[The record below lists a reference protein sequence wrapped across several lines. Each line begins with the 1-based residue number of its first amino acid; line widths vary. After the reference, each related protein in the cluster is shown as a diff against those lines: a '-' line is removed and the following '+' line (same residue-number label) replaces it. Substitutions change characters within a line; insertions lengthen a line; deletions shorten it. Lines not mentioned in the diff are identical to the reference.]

1 MERLERIGA
10 LYMSDFNESLYF
22 RDLNRYPTLTPQ
34 EETVLLTII
43 KKNESE
49 EIRKSAL
56 QRLIRGNLRFVVSV
70 ARKYQ
75 GRGLS
80 LLDLI
85 NEGNLGLFK
94 AAKRFDM
101 EKDVKFISY
110 AVWWIRQSI
119 QKALFEQVGAVRIPP
134 NKLALVNR
142 FKRTL
147 VQNGGDYEA
156 TIALEEFASCER
168 DIVEVMEK
176 IVDISLDTPIG
187 DDGSSGG
194 DSVSTLM
201 DVLGSEGNQEDELE
215 REERRKLIQETL
227 SSLPQREEEI
237 LRMFY
242 GLDSI
247 EDTTLKDIGED
258 LKLSRERV
266 RQIKNKTLRKLQK
279 SKENKEKLADFLES

>member
-1 MERLERIGA
+1 
-10 LYMSDFNESLYF
+10 MSDINESLYF
-22 RDLNRYPTLTPQ
+22 RDLNRFPTLKP
-34 EETVLLTII
+34 EEEAALISII
-43 KKNESE
+43 KNGESE
-49 EIRKSAL
+49 EIRERAL
-56 QRLIRGNLRFVVSV
+56 QHLIRGNLRFVVSV

-94 AAKRFDM
+94 AAKRFDST
-101 EKDVKFISY
+101 KDVKFISY

-134 NKLALVNR
+134 NKLTMVNR
-142 FKRTL
+142 FKRAL
-147 VQNGGDYEA
+147 VLNGGDYERTMA
-156 TIALEEFASCER
+156 MPEFAGSEQ

-176 IVDISLDTPIG
+176 IVDISLDAPIN
-187 DDGSSGG
+187 DDSASG
-194 DSVSTLM
+194 DSVSSLM
-201 DVLGSEGNQEDELE
+201 DVLGTDGNQEDDMEKKE
-215 REERRKLIQETL
+215 RKALLDETL
-227 SSLPQREEEI
+227 KSLPHREEEI

-242 GLDSI
+242 GLDAV

-279 SKENKEKLADFLES
+279 NKEKRERLSDFLEI

>member
-1 MERLERIGA
+1 
-10 LYMSDFNESLYF
+10 MSDFNESLYF
-22 RDLNRYPTLTPQ
+22 RDLNRFPTLKP
-34 EETVLLTII
+34 EEEATLIAII
-43 KKNESE
+43 KNGETE
-49 EIRKSAL
+49 EIRERAL
-56 QRLIRGNLRFVVSV
+56 QHLIRGNLRFVVSV

-94 AAKRFDM
+94 AAIRFDSS
-101 EKDVKFISY
+101 KDVKFISY

-119 QKALFEQVGAVRIPP
+119 QKALFEQVGPVRIPP
-134 NKLALVNR
+134 NKLTMVNR
-142 FKRTL
+142 FKRAL
-147 VQNGGDYEA
+147 VQNGGDYERTMA
-156 TIALEEFASCER
+156 MPEFAGSEQ

-176 IVDISLDTPIG
+176 IIDISIDAPIN
-187 DDGSSGG
+187 DDNASG
-194 DSVSTLM
+194 DSVSSLL
-201 DVLGSEGNQEDELE
+201 DILGTDGNQESEMEKKE
-215 REERRKLIQETL
+215 RKALIEETL
-227 SSLPQREEEI
+227 KSLSHREEEI

-242 GLDSI
+242 GLDAV

-279 SKENKEKLADFLES
+279 NKEKRDRLSDFLEG

>member
-1 MERLERIGA
+1 
-10 LYMSDFNESLYF
+10 MSDLNEALYF
-22 RDLNRYPTLTPQ
+22 RDLNRYPTLSPQ
-34 EETVLLTII
+34 EESALLTII
-43 KKNESE
+43 KKGETE

-75 GRGLS
+75 GRGLA

-101 EKDVKFISY
+101 DKDVKFISY

-142 FKRTL
+142 FKRAL
-147 VQNGGDYEA
+147 MLNGGDYDK
-156 TIALEEFASCER
+156 TISMEEFAPYER

-176 IVDISLDTPIG
+176 IVDISLDAPIG
-187 DDGSSGG
+187 DDTSSSA

-201 DVLGSEGNQEDELE
+201 DVLGSDGNQDDDMEK
-215 REERRKLIQETL
+215 EERKKLIQETL
-227 SSLPQREEEI
+227 ASLPRREEEI

-242 GLDSI
+242 GLDTV

-258 LKLSRERV
+258 LRLSRERV
-266 RQIKNKTLRKLQK
+266 RQIKNKTLRRLQK
-279 SKENKEKLADFLES
+279 SKEHKEKLADFLEL

>member
-1 MERLERIGA
+1 
-10 LYMSDFNESLYF
+10 MSDFNESLYF
-22 RDLNRYPTLTPQ
+22 RDLNRFPTLKP
-34 EETVLLTII
+34 EEEATLIAII
-43 KKNESE
+43 KNGESD
-49 EIRKSAL
+49 EIRERAL
-56 QRLIRGNLRFVVSV
+56 QHLIRGNLRFVVSV

-94 AAKRFDM
+94 AAKRFDSS
-101 EKDVKFISY
+101 KDVKFISY

-119 QKALFEQVGAVRIPP
+119 QKALFEQVGPVRIPP
-134 NKLALVNR
+134 NKLTMVNR
-142 FKRTL
+142 FKRAL
-147 VQNGGDYEA
+147 VQNGGDYERTMA
-156 TIALEEFASCER
+156 MPEFAGSEQ

-176 IVDISLDTPIG
+176 IIDISIDAPIN
-187 DDGSSGG
+187 DDSASG
-194 DSVSTLM
+194 DSVSSLL
-201 DVLGSEGNQEDELE
+201 DILGTDGNQESEMEKKE
-215 REERRKLIQETL
+215 RKALIEETL
-227 SSLPQREEEI
+227 KSLSHREEEI

-242 GLDSI
+242 GLDAV

-279 SKENKEKLADFLES
+279 NKEKRDRLSDFLEG

>member
-1 MERLERIGA
+1 
-10 LYMSDFNESLYF
+10 MSDFNEALYF
-22 RDLNRYPTLTPQ
+22 RDLNRYPTLSPQ
-34 EETVLLTII
+34 EESALLTII
-43 KKNESE
+43 KKGETE

-75 GRGLS
+75 GRGLA

-101 EKDVKFISY
+101 DKDVKFISY

-142 FKRTL
+142 FKRAL
-147 VQNGGDYEA
+147 MLNGGDYDK
-156 TIALEEFASCER
+156 TISMEEFAPYER

-176 IVDISLDTPIG
+176 IVDISLDAPIG
-187 DDGSSGG
+187 DDTSSSA

-201 DVLGSEGNQEDELE
+201 DVLGSDGNQDDDMEQ
-215 REERRKLIQETL
+215 EERKKLIQETL
-227 SSLPQREEEI
+227 ASLPRREEEI

-242 GLDSI
+242 GLDTV

-258 LKLSRERV
+258 LRLSRERV
-266 RQIKNKTLRKLQK
+266 RQIKNKTLRRLQK
-279 SKENKEKLADFLES
+279 SKEHKEKLADFLEL

>member
-1 MERLERIGA
+1 
-10 LYMSDFNESLYF
+10 MSDFNEALYF
-22 RDLNRYPTLTPQ
+22 RDLNRYPTLSPQ
-34 EETVLLTII
+34 EESALLTII
-43 KKNESE
+43 KKGETE

-75 GRGLS
+75 GRGLA

-101 EKDVKFISY
+101 DKDVKFISY

-142 FKRTL
+142 FKRAL
-147 VQNGGDYEA
+147 MLNGGDYDK
-156 TIALEEFASCER
+156 TISMEEFAPYEG

-176 IVDISLDTPIG
+176 IVDISLDAPIG
-187 DDGSSGG
+187 DDTSSSA

-201 DVLGSEGNQEDELE
+201 DVLGSDGNQDDDMEK
-215 REERRKLIQETL
+215 EERKKLIQETL
-227 SSLPQREEEI
+227 ASLPRREEEI

-242 GLDSI
+242 GLDTV

-258 LKLSRERV
+258 LRLSRERV
-266 RQIKNKTLRKLQK
+266 RQIKNKTLRRLQK
-279 SKENKEKLADFLES
+279 SKEHKEKLADFLEL

>member
-34 EETVLLTII
+34 EEIVLLTII

>member
-1 MERLERIGA
+1 
-10 LYMSDFNESLYF
+10 MSDFNEALYF
-22 RDLNRYPTLTPQ
+22 RDLNRYPTLSPQ
-34 EETVLLTII
+34 EESALLTII
-43 KKNESE
+43 KKGETE

-75 GRGLS
+75 GRGLA

-101 EKDVKFISY
+101 DKDVKFISY

-142 FKRTL
+142 FKRAL
-147 VQNGGDYEA
+147 MLNGGDYDK
-156 TIALEEFASCER
+156 TISMEEFAPYER

-176 IVDISLDTPIG
+176 IVDISLDAPIG
-187 DDGSSGG
+187 DDTSSSA

-201 DVLGSEGNQEDELE
+201 DVLGSDGNQDDDMEKDE
-215 REERRKLIQETL
+215 RKKLIQETL
-227 SSLPQREEEI
+227 ASLPRREEEI

-242 GLDSI
+242 GLDTV

-258 LKLSRERV
+258 LRLSRERV
-266 RQIKNKTLRKLQK
+266 RQIKNKTLRRLQK
-279 SKENKEKLADFLES
+279 SKEHKEKLADFLEL

>member
-1 MERLERIGA
+1 LERLERIGA

-176 IVDISLDTPIG
+176 IVDISLDAPIG

-215 REERRKLIQETL
+215 CEERRKLIQETL

>member
-1 MERLERIGA
+1 
-10 LYMSDFNESLYF
+10 MSDFNESLYF
-22 RDLNRYPTLTPQ
+22 RDLNRFPTLKP
-34 EETVLLTII
+34 EEEATLIAII
-43 KKNESE
+43 KNGETE
-49 EIRKSAL
+49 EIRERAL
-56 QRLIRGNLRFVVSV
+56 QHLIRGNLRFVVSV

-94 AAKRFDM
+94 AAKRFDSS
-101 EKDVKFISY
+101 KDVKFISY

-119 QKALFEQVGAVRIPP
+119 QKALFEQVGPVRIPP
-134 NKLALVNR
+134 NKLTMVNR
-142 FKRTL
+142 FKRAL
-147 VQNGGDYEA
+147 VQNGGDYERTMA
-156 TIALEEFASCER
+156 MPEFAGSEQ

-176 IVDISLDTPIG
+176 IIDISIDAPIN
-187 DDGSSGG
+187 DDNASG
-194 DSVSTLM
+194 DSVSSLL
-201 DVLGSEGNQEDELE
+201 DILGTDGNEESEMEKKE
-215 REERRKLIQETL
+215 RKALIEETL
-227 SSLPQREEEI
+227 KSLSHREEEI

-242 GLDSI
+242 GLDAV

-279 SKENKEKLADFLES
+279 NKEKRDRLSDFLEG

>member
-1 MERLERIGA
+1 
-10 LYMSDFNESLYF
+10 MSDFNESLYF
-22 RDLNRYPTLTPQ
+22 RDLNRFPTLKP
-34 EETVLLTII
+34 EEEATLIAII
-43 KKNESE
+43 KNGETD
-49 EIRKSAL
+49 EIRERAL
-56 QRLIRGNLRFVVSV
+56 QHLIRGNLRFVVSV

-94 AAKRFDM
+94 AAKRFDSS
-101 EKDVKFISY
+101 KDVKFISY

-119 QKALFEQVGAVRIPP
+119 QKALFEQVGPVRIPP
-134 NKLALVNR
+134 NKLTMVNR
-142 FKRTL
+142 FKRAL
-147 VQNGGDYEA
+147 VQNGGDYERTMA
-156 TIALEEFASCER
+156 MPEFAGSEQ

-176 IVDISLDTPIG
+176 IIDISIDAPIN
-187 DDGSSGG
+187 DDNASG
-194 DSVSTLM
+194 DSVSSLL
-201 DVLGSEGNQEDELE
+201 DILGTEGNQESEMEKKE
-215 REERRKLIQETL
+215 RKALIEETL
-227 SSLPQREEEI
+227 KSLSHREEEI

-242 GLDSI
+242 GLDAV

-279 SKENKEKLADFLES
+279 NKEKRDRLSDFLEG

>member
-1 MERLERIGA
+1 
-10 LYMSDFNESLYF
+10 MSDFNESLYF
-22 RDLNRYPTLTPQ
+22 RDLNRFPTLKP
-34 EETVLLTII
+34 EEEATLIAII
-43 KKNESE
+43 KNGESD
-49 EIRKSAL
+49 EIRERAL
-56 QRLIRGNLRFVVSV
+56 QHLIRGNLRFVVSV

-94 AAKRFDM
+94 AAKRFDSS
-101 EKDVKFISY
+101 KDVKFISY

-119 QKALFEQVGAVRIPP
+119 QKALFEQVGPVRIPP
-134 NKLALVNR
+134 NKLTMVNR
-142 FKRTL
+142 FKRAL
-147 VQNGGDYEA
+147 VQNGGDYERTMA
-156 TIALEEFASCER
+156 MPEFAGSEQ

-176 IVDISLDTPIG
+176 IIDISIDAPIN
-187 DDGSSGG
+187 DDNASG
-194 DSVSTLM
+194 DSVSSLL
-201 DVLGSEGNQEDELE
+201 DILGTEGNQESEMEKKE
-215 REERRKLIQETL
+215 RNALIEETL
-227 SSLPQREEEI
+227 KSLSHREEEI

-242 GLDSI
+242 GLDAV

-279 SKENKEKLADFLES
+279 NKEKRDRLSDFLEG

>member
-1 MERLERIGA
+1 
-10 LYMSDFNESLYF
+10 MSDFNESLYF
-22 RDLNRYPTLTPQ
+22 RDLNRYPTLKPD
-34 EETVLLTII
+34 EEAALIAII
-43 KKNESE
+43 KDGKTE
-49 EIRKSAL
+49 EIRQSAL
-56 QRLIRGNLRFVVSV
+56 QHLIRGNLRFVVSV

-94 AAKRFDM
+94 AAKRFDSA
-101 EKDVKFISY
+101 KDVKFISY

-134 NKLALVNR
+134 NKLTLVNR
-142 FKRTL
+142 FKRAL
-147 VQNGGDYEA
+147 VQNGGDYERTMA
-156 TIALEEFASCER
+156 MPEFAGSEQ

-176 IVDISLDTPIG
+176 IVDISLDAPIS
-187 DDGSSGG
+187 DDGSSG
-194 DSVSTLM
+194 DSVSSLM
-201 DVLGSEGNQEDELE
+201 DVLGTDGNQEDEMEKNE
-215 REERRKLIQETL
+215 RKALIDEIL
-227 SSLPQREEEI
+227 KSLPRREEEI

-242 GLDSI
+242 GLDTV

-266 RQIKNKTLRKLQK
+266 RQIKNKTLRKLQR
-279 SKENKEKLADFLES
+279 NKEKRDRLSDFLEN

>member
-1 MERLERIGA
+1 
-10 LYMSDFNESLYF
+10 MSDFNEALYF
-22 RDLNRYPTLTPQ
+22 RDLNRYPTLSPQ
-34 EETVLLTII
+34 EEMALLTII
-43 KKNESE
+43 RSDESE

-75 GRGLS
+75 GRGLA

-142 FKRTL
+142 FKRAL
-147 VQNGGDYEA
+147 MLNGGDYDK
-156 TIALEEFASCER
+156 TISMEEFAPYER

-176 IVDISLDTPIG
+176 IVDISLDAPIG
-187 DDGSSGG
+187 DDTSSSA
-194 DSVSTLM
+194 DSVRTSAKTCAFPVNASARL
-201 DVLGSEGNQEDELE
+201 
-215 REERRKLIQETL
+215 RTRPCAACRRARNIKKNSRT
-227 SSLPQREEEI
+227 SWS
-237 LRMFY
+237 FNV
-242 GLDSI
+242 SV
-247 EDTTLKDIGED
+247 IGY
-258 LKLSRERV
+258 SP
-266 RQIKNKTLRKLQK
+266 
-279 SKENKEKLADFLES
+279 

>member
-1 MERLERIGA
+1 
-10 LYMSDFNESLYF
+10 MSDFNESLYF
-22 RDLNRYPTLTPQ
+22 RDLNRYPTLKPD
-34 EETVLLTII
+34 EEAALIAII
-43 KKNESE
+43 KDGKTE
-49 EIRKSAL
+49 EIRQSAL

-94 AAKRFDM
+94 AAKRFDST
-101 EKDVKFISY
+101 KDVKFISY

-134 NKLALVNR
+134 NKLTLVNR
-142 FKRTL
+142 FKRAL
-147 VQNGGDYEA
+147 VQNGGDYERTMA
-156 TIALEEFASCER
+156 MPEFADSEQ

-176 IVDISLDTPIG
+176 IVDISLDAPIS
-187 DDGSSGG
+187 DDGSSG
-194 DSVSTLM
+194 DSVSSLM
-201 DVLGSEGNQEDELE
+201 DVLGTDGNQEDEMEKNE
-215 REERRKLIQETL
+215 RKALIDDIL
-227 SSLPQREEEI
+227 KSLPRREEEI

-242 GLDSI
+242 GLDTV
-247 EDTTLKDIGED
+247 ENTTLKDIGED

-279 SKENKEKLADFLES
+279 NKEKRDRLGDFLGN

>member
-1 MERLERIGA
+1 MA
-10 LYMSDFNESLYF
+10 MSNYNEALYF

-34 EETVLLTII
+34 EEQALITII
-43 KKNESE
+43 KDDARAGIHKA
-49 EIRKSAL
+49 AL

-75 GRGLS
+75 GRGLT

-94 AAKRFDM
+94 AARRFDM
-101 EKDVKFISY
+101 DKDVKFISY

-142 FKRTL
+142 FKRSL
-147 VQNGGDYEA
+147 VENGGDYDRTMA
-156 TIALEEFASCER
+156 QAEFAEYER
-168 DIVEVMEK
+168 DIIEVMEK
-176 IVDISLDTPIG
+176 IVDVSLDAPIG
-187 DDGSSGG
+187 DDSGG
-194 DSVSTLM
+194 SESLSTLM
-201 DVLGSEGNQEDELE
+201 DVLGAEGNQDMDFEKNEL
-215 REERRKLIQETL
+215 RETINEAL
-227 SSLPQREEEI
+227 SILPEREEEI

-279 SKENKEKLADFLES
+279 NKEHKEKLSDFLGS

>member
-1 MERLERIGA
+1 
-10 LYMSDFNESLYF
+10 MSDFNESLYF

-34 EETVLLTII
+34 EESVLIAII
-43 KKNESE
+43 KKGETE

-101 EKDVKFISY
+101 AKDVKFISY

-142 FKRTL
+142 FKRAL
-147 VQNGGDYEA
+147 VANAGDYDL
-156 TIALEEFASCER
+156 TMSMPEFAGCER

-176 IVDISLDTPIG
+176 IVDISLDAPIG
-187 DDGSSGG
+187 DDGGAG

-201 DVLGSEGNQEDELE
+201 DVLGSDGNQEEE
-215 REERRKLIQETL
+215 MEKEERKRLIRETL
-227 SSLPQREEEI
+227 ASLPEREEEI

-279 SKENKEKLADFLES
+279 NKENKERLADLLGG

>member
-34 EETVLLTII
+34 EEAVLLTII

-49 EIRKSAL
+49 EIRNSAL
-56 QRLIRGNLRFVVSV
+56 HRLIRGNLRFVVSV

-142 FKRTL
+142 FKRAL
-147 VQNGGDYEA
+147 VQNGGDYES

-176 IVDISLDTPIG
+176 IVDISLDVPIG
-187 DDGSSGG
+187 DDSSSGG

>member
-1 MERLERIGA
+1 
-10 LYMSDFNESLYF
+10 MSDFNEALYF
-22 RDLNRYPTLTPQ
+22 RDLNRYPTLSPQ
-34 EETVLLTII
+34 EESALLTII
-43 KKNESE
+43 KKGETE

-75 GRGLS
+75 GRGLA

-101 EKDVKFISY
+101 DKDVKFISY

-134 NKLALVNR
+134 NQLALVNR
-142 FKRTL
+142 FKRAL
-147 VQNGGDYEA
+147 MLNGGDYDK
-156 TIALEEFASCER
+156 TISMEEFAPYER

-176 IVDISLDTPIG
+176 IVDISLDAPIG
-187 DDGSSGG
+187 DDTSSSA

-201 DVLGSEGNQEDELE
+201 DVLGSDGNQDDDMEK
-215 REERRKLIQETL
+215 EERKKLIQETL
-227 SSLPQREEEI
+227 ASLPRREEEI

-242 GLDSI
+242 GLDTV

-258 LKLSRERV
+258 LRLSRERV
-266 RQIKNKTLRKLQK
+266 RQIKNKTLRRLQK
-279 SKENKEKLADFLES
+279 SKEHKEKLADFLEL

>member
-1 MERLERIGA
+1 
-10 LYMSDFNESLYF
+10 MSDFNESLYF
-22 RDLNRYPTLTPQ
+22 RDLNRYPTLKPE
-34 EETVLLTII
+34 EETTLISII
-43 KKNESE
+43 KNGETE
-49 EIRKSAL
+49 EIRQAAL
-56 QRLIRGNLRFVVSV
+56 LRLIRGNLRFVVSV

-94 AAKRFDM
+94 AARRFDSS
-101 EKDVKFISY
+101 KDVKFISY

-119 QKALFEQVGAVRIPP
+119 QKALFEQVGSVRIPP
-134 NKLALVNR
+134 NKLTLVNR
-142 FKRTL
+142 FKRAL
-147 VQNGGDYEA
+147 VQNGGDYDRTMA
-156 TIALEEFASCER
+156 MPEFAGSEQ

-176 IVDISLDTPIG
+176 IVDISLDAPIS
-187 DDGSSGG
+187 DDGSSSG
-194 DSVSTLM
+194 DSVSSLM
-201 DVLGSEGNQEDELE
+201 DVLGTEGNQEDEMEKQE
-215 REERRKLIQETL
+215 RKALIEETL
-227 SSLPQREEEI
+227 KSLPHREEEI

-242 GLDSI
+242 GLDTV

-279 SKENKEKLADFLES
+279 NKEKRERLSDFLEK

>member
-1 MERLERIGA
+1 
-10 LYMSDFNESLYF
+10 MSDFNESLYF
-22 RDLNRYPTLTPQ
+22 RDLNRYPTLKPD
-34 EETVLLTII
+34 EEAALIAII
-43 KKNESE
+43 KDGKTE
-49 EIRKSAL
+49 EIRQSAL

-94 AAKRFDM
+94 AAKRFDST
-101 EKDVKFISY
+101 KDVKFISY

-134 NKLALVNR
+134 NKLTLVNR
-142 FKRTL
+142 FKRAL
-147 VQNGGDYEA
+147 VLNGGDYERTMA
-156 TIALEEFASCER
+156 MPEFADSEQ

-176 IVDISLDTPIG
+176 IVDISLDAPIS
-187 DDGSSGG
+187 DDGSSG
-194 DSVSTLM
+194 DSVSSLM
-201 DVLGSEGNQEDELE
+201 DVLGTDGNQEDEMEKNE
-215 REERRKLIQETL
+215 RKALIDDIL
-227 SSLPQREEEI
+227 KSLPRREEEI

-242 GLDSI
+242 GLDTV

-279 SKENKEKLADFLES
+279 NKEKRDRLGDFLGN

>member
-1 MERLERIGA
+1 
-10 LYMSDFNESLYF
+10 MSDFNESLYF
-22 RDLNRYPTLTPQ
+22 RDLNRFPTLKPEE
-34 EETVLLTII
+34 EETLIAII
-43 KKNESE
+43 KNGETE
-49 EIRKSAL
+49 EIRERAL
-56 QRLIRGNLRFVVSV
+56 QHLIRGNLRFVVSV

-94 AAKRFDM
+94 AAKRFDSS
-101 EKDVKFISY
+101 KDVKFISY

-119 QKALFEQVGAVRIPP
+119 QKALFEQVGPVRIPP
-134 NKLALVNR
+134 NKLTMVNR
-142 FKRTL
+142 FKRAL
-147 VQNGGDYEA
+147 VQNGGDYERTMA
-156 TIALEEFASCER
+156 MPEFAGSEQ

-176 IVDISLDTPIG
+176 IIDISIDAPIN
-187 DDGSSGG
+187 DDNASG
-194 DSVSTLM
+194 DSVSSLL
-201 DVLGSEGNQEDELE
+201 DILGTDGNQESEMEKKE
-215 REERRKLIQETL
+215 RKALIEETL
-227 SSLPQREEEI
+227 KSLSHREEEI

-242 GLDSI
+242 GLDAV

-279 SKENKEKLADFLES
+279 NKEKRDRLSDFLEG

>member
-1 MERLERIGA
+1 
-10 LYMSDFNESLYF
+10 MSDINESLYF
-22 RDLNRYPTLTPQ
+22 RDLNRFPTLKP
-34 EETVLLTII
+34 EEEAALISII
-43 KKNESE
+43 KNGESE
-49 EIRKSAL
+49 EIRERAL
-56 QRLIRGNLRFVVSV
+56 QHLIRGNLRFVVSV

-94 AAKRFDM
+94 AAKRFDST
-101 EKDVKFISY
+101 KDVKFISY

-134 NKLALVNR
+134 NKLTMVNR
-142 FKRTL
+142 FKRAL
-147 VQNGGDYEA
+147 VLNGGDYERTMA
-156 TIALEEFASCER
+156 MPEFAGSEQ

-176 IVDISLDTPIG
+176 IVDISLDAPIN
-187 DDGSSGG
+187 DDSASG
-194 DSVSTLM
+194 DSVRSLM
-201 DVLGSEGNQEDELE
+201 DVLGTDGNQEDEMEKKE
-215 REERRKLIQETL
+215 RKALLDETL
-227 SSLPQREEEI
+227 KSLPHREEEI

-242 GLDSI
+242 GLDAV

-279 SKENKEKLADFLES
+279 NKEKRERLSDFLEI

>member
-1 MERLERIGA
+1 MA
-10 LYMSDFNESLYF
+10 MSNYNEALYF

-34 EETVLLTII
+34 EEQALISII
-43 KKNESE
+43 KDDARADIHKA
-49 EIRKSAL
+49 AL

-94 AAKRFDM
+94 AARRFDM
-101 EKDVKFISY
+101 DKDVKFISY

-142 FKRTL
+142 FKRSL
-147 VQNGGDYEA
+147 VENGGDYER
-156 TIALEEFASCER
+156 TMALPEFCEYER
-168 DIVEVMEK
+168 DIIEVMEK
-176 IVDISLDTPIG
+176 IVDVSLDAPIG
-187 DDGSSGG
+187 DDSGNTE
-194 DSVSTLM
+194 SVSTLM
-201 DVLGSEGNQEDELE
+201 DVLGAEGNQELEFERNEL
-215 REERRKLIQETL
+215 RKTINEAL
-227 SSLPQREEEI
+227 SILPEREEEI

-279 SKENKEKLADFLES
+279 NKEHKDKLSDYLGT

>member
-1 MERLERIGA
+1 
-10 LYMSDFNESLYF
+10 MSDINESLYF
-22 RDLNRYPTLTPQ
+22 RDLNRFPTLKP
-34 EETVLLTII
+34 EEEAALISII
-43 KKNESE
+43 KNGESE
-49 EIRKSAL
+49 EIRERAL
-56 QRLIRGNLRFVVSV
+56 QHLIRGNLRFVVSV

-94 AAKRFDM
+94 AAKRFDST
-101 EKDVKFISY
+101 KDVKFISY

-119 QKALFEQVGAVRIPP
+119 QQALFEQVGAVRIPP
-134 NKLALVNR
+134 NKLTMVNR
-142 FKRTL
+142 FKRAL
-147 VQNGGDYEA
+147 VLNGGDYERTMA
-156 TIALEEFASCER
+156 MPEFAGSEQ

-176 IVDISLDTPIG
+176 IVDISLDAPIN
-187 DDGSSGG
+187 DDSASG
-194 DSVSTLM
+194 DSVSSLM
-201 DVLGSEGNQEDELE
+201 DVLGTDGNQEDEMEKKE
-215 REERRKLIQETL
+215 RKALLDETL
-227 SSLPQREEEI
+227 KSLPHREEEI

-242 GLDSI
+242 GLDAV

-279 SKENKEKLADFLES
+279 NKEKRERLSDFLEI

>member
-1 MERLERIGA
+1 
-10 LYMSDFNESLYF
+10 MSDFNESLYF
-22 RDLNRYPTLTPQ
+22 RDLNRFPTLKP
-34 EETVLLTII
+34 EEEATLIAII
-43 KKNESE
+43 KNGETE
-49 EIRKSAL
+49 EIRERAL
-56 QRLIRGNLRFVVSV
+56 QHLIRGNLRFVVSV

-94 AAKRFDM
+94 AAKRFDSS
-101 EKDVKFISY
+101 KDVKFISY

-119 QKALFEQVGAVRIPP
+119 QKALFEQVGPVRIPP
-134 NKLALVNR
+134 NKLTMVNR
-142 FKRTL
+142 FKRAL
-147 VQNGGDYEA
+147 VQNGGDYERTMA
-156 TIALEEFASCER
+156 MPEFAGSEQ

-176 IVDISLDTPIG
+176 IIDISIDAPIN
-187 DDGSSGG
+187 DDNASG
-194 DSVSTLM
+194 DSVSSLL
-201 DVLGSEGNQEDELE
+201 DILGTEGNQESDMEKKE
-215 REERRKLIQETL
+215 RKALIEETL
-227 SSLPQREEEI
+227 KSLSHREEEI

-242 GLDSI
+242 GLDAV

-279 SKENKEKLADFLES
+279 NKEKRDRLSDFLEG

>member
-1 MERLERIGA
+1 
-10 LYMSDFNESLYF
+10 MSNLNEALYF
-22 RDLNRYPTLTPQ
+22 RDLNRYPTLTPA
-34 EETVLLTII
+34 EEQALITII
-43 KKNESE
+43 KDDARLD
-49 EIRKSAL
+49 IHAAAL

-94 AAKRFDM
+94 AARRFDM

-142 FKRTL
+142 FKRAL
-147 VQNGGDYEA
+147 VENGGDYEK
-156 TIALEEFASCER
+156 TMSIAEFSEYEK

-176 IVDISLDTPIG
+176 IVDVSLDAPIG
-187 DDGSSGG
+187 DDAGSSL

-201 DVLGSEGNQEDELE
+201 DVLGAEGNQEMEFEKAEL
-215 REERRKLIQETL
+215 RKTINEAL
-227 SSLPQREEEI
+227 SILPEREEEI

-279 SKENKEKLADFLES
+279 AKEHKEKLTDFLDG